1 MNKNLKI
8 LILASDPELYSNKRI
23 MEEGIKRGHSMIFVP
38 IKECYMNVA
47 VSNPVV
53 HCRGGTILKDID
65 VVIPRI
71 RPALTFYGTAVLRQF
86 EMQNVYPLNDSVS
99 ILKSRDKFR
108 ALQLLSRKGIDMP
121 VTGFANSTHD
131 TKELIKMVGGAP
143 LVIKLLESTK
153 GIGVVLAETNKA
165 AESVI
170 SAFTSLKANI
180 LVQEFIKESE
190 GRDLRCLVIGNKV
203 VAAIER
209 KAPKGEFRANIHQG
223 ATAHKVELSKE
234 EYTMATKAMQAL
246 GLKIAGVD
254 IIRSKT
260 GPKVLEVN
268 SSPGFEGVEKTT
280 GINVAEAMF
289 EYIETHHSKA
299 HAGDLKS

>member
-1 MNKNLKI
+1 MKKRLKI
-8 LILASDPELYSNKRI
+8 ILLASDPELYSNKRI
-23 MEEGIKRGHSMIFVP
+23 MEEGSIRGHEMLFVP
-38 IKECYMNVA
+38 IKECYMNIA

-53 HCRGGTILKDID
+53 HWRGGAVLNNID

-71 RPALTFYGTAVLRQF
+71 RPSLTFYATAVLRQF
-86 EMQNVYPLNDSVS
+86 EMQNVYPLNDSLAIV
-99 ILKSRDKFR
+99 KSRDKLR

-121 VTGFANSTHD
+121 VTGFANSTRD

-180 LVQEFIKESE
+180 LVQEFIKESD
-190 GRDLRCLVIGNKV
+190 GKDLRCFVVGDKV
-203 VAAIER
+203 VAAMER
-209 KAPKGEFRANIHQG
+209 KAPKGEFKANLHQG
-223 ATAHKVELSKE
+223 ATAHTVKLTPQER
-234 EYTMATKAMQAL
+234 TMAIKAMRIL
-246 GLKIAGVD
+246 GLKVAGVD
-254 IIRSKT
+254 IIRAND

-268 SSPGFEGVEKTT
+268 SSPGLEGIENITK
-280 GINVAEAMF
+280 INIAAAMF
-289 EYIETHHSKA
+289 DYIETNHCKNHT
-299 HAGDLKS
+299 GDLKT